1 MIYRN
6 INTQFVMIEECLNTQ
21 NVIFNYPECY
31 DVEGCKYPICYNKHP
46 KCYDSEAKG
55 KSQKQIR
62 NPKHLNMYY
71 KQIQTHQ
78 KSRGVVS

>member
-1 MIYRN
+1 MK
-6 INTQFVMIEECLNTQ
+6 
-21 NVIFNYPECY
+21 YPKCY
-31 DVEGCKYPICYNKHP
+31 IQLPEMLWCRGVKCPICYDKHP
-46 KCYDSEAKG
+46 KCYDSDVKG

-78 KSRGVVS
+78 KGRGVVALIFAF